1 MYIDPGFGTVIIQVL
16 IGVAVAI
23 PFILKTY
30 WGRIKNVFRNKREK
44 QLPGPE

>member
-44 QLPGPE
+44 QLPRSE